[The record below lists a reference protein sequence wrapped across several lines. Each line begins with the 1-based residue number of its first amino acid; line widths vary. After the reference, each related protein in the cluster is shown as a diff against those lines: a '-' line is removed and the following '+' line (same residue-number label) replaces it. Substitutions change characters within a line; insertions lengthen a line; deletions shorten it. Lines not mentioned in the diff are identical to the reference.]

1 MAADNDE
8 RPCAVTMPGSLPGG
22 GRRLVAATAI
32 IGLALTIAT
41 SALALM
47 GLPFL
52 ALRPHRA
59 GVLRACAVL
68 HPATVPGNI
77 RGIAMKPTLI
87 LVGADKGGVGKTTV
101 SRILLDYFAR
111 KNVLTRA
118 FDTENPRGS
127 LKRFY
132 PGSTEIIDVENV
144 AHQMKVLD
152 TLETANVPVTLVDL
166 KAGGLSYAL
175 DIFERIGVLE
185 AARAGQ
191 FTLGLFHIVGSSIAS
206 LDEIGEI
213 AKYLN
218 GIDYIVTRNFINE
231 TNFFEWDEATT
242 QKYFSA
248 IPKALEV
255 DIPKLN
261 EMAYEQVDLS
271 GVTFKDFIDTRTADG
286 QAGKFSFVLRGYV
299 RKWCAEIDEEFAK
312 VKLLQ
317 DIVSGGRAPAI
328 PEKRSSK

>member
-1 MAADNDE
+1 
-8 RPCAVTMPGSLPGG
+8 
-22 GRRLVAATAI
+22 
-32 IGLALTIAT
+32 
-41 SALALM
+41 
-47 GLPFL
+47 
-52 ALRPHRA
+52 
-59 GVLRACAVL
+59 
-68 HPATVPGNI
+68 
-77 RGIAMKPTLI
+77 MKPTLI

-132 PGSTEIIDVENV
+132 PATTEIIDLENV
-144 AHQMKVLD
+144 AHQMKMLD

-166 KAGGLSYAL
+166 KAGGLSYGL

-185 AARAGQ
+185 AARGGQ

-218 GIDYIVTRNFINE
+218 GVEYIVARNFINE

-242 QKYFSA
+242 RKYFSA
-248 IPKALEV
+248 IPKAQEV

-261 EMAYEQVDLS
+261 EMAYEQVDVA
-271 GVTFKDFIDTRTADG
+271 GVTFKDFIENRTSDG
-286 QAGKFSFVLRGYV
+286 QTGKFSFVLRGYV
-299 RKWCAEIDEEFAK
+299 RKWCSEIDQEFAR

-317 DIVSGGRAPAI
+317 DIVSGGRAPGAAA
-328 PEKRSSK
+328 